1 MKIRFRIWIWILLPC
16 TSKINEKI
24 ELVLKASGI
33 MLKSKLQP

>member
-1 MKIRFRIWIWILLPC
+1 MTIKFRIWILLPFS
-16 TSKINEKI
+16 SKIDEEI